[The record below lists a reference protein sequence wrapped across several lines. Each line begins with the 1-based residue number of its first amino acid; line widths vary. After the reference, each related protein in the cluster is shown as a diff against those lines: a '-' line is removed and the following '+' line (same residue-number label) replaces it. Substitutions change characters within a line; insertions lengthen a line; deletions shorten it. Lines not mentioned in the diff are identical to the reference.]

1 MTMKRQGIRRPCRG
15 LSLRLIVLLAICA
28 NVGCESGG
36 LFGPS
41 ANVDGTWTGT
51 FMFGAI
57 TADVTATLS
66 ESATE
71 DDVVTGS
78 FTATRSNPETGSSSD
93 TDGGSV
99 TGTIGAGIGMP
110 TVTLTFEST
119 KYCDWTLTA
128 ILDDETI
135 TGTWSTAV
143 GCATAS
149 SGSATLTR
157 S

>member
-1 MTMKRQGIRRPCRG
+1 MKKQGVRSLCRG
-15 LSLRLIVLLAICA
+15 SVLRLIVLWAVCA
-28 NVGCESGG
+28 NVGCEGGG

-41 ANVDGTWTGT
+41 DNVDGTWAGT
-51 FMFGAI
+51 FMFGEI

-66 ESATE
+66 ESSTE
-71 DDVVTGS
+71 EDVVTGS
-78 FTATRSNPETGSSSD
+78 FTAIRSSSEIGSSSD

-99 TGTIGAGIGMP
+99 TGAVGAGIGLP

-119 KYCDWTLTA
+119 KYCHWTLTG